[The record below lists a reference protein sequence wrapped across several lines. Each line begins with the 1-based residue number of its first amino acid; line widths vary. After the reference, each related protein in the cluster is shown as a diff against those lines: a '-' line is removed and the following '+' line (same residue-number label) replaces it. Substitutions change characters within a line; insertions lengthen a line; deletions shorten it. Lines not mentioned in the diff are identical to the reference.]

1 MFNIIDLIT
10 MFHEMGILEYK
21 EIRSFPVAKKMSLF
35 YKTSPNK
42 IIILQL
48 FHHSQDPNNKFN

>member
-1 MFNIIDLIT
+1 